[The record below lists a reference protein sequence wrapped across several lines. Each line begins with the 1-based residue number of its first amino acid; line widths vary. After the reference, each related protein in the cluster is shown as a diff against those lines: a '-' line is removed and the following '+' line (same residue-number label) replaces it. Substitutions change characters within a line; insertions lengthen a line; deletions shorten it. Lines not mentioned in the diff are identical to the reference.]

1 MGRTISPFRSTKRW
15 LLPALVAV
23 VGAPATPARATTWQ
37 LEAIT
42 ASEGV
47 AGLHDLSFDAEGHGL
62 LSWSGALR
70 GRTPAI
76 FGGLASR
83 DPAGGWQR
91 PPDLAGVEP
100 QSAEIHLYGQSRA
113 LLVGREMPSS
123 SSKRRLVVA
132 EGGSDGG
139 FGPLGVLDDYTADS
153 WSASNDLGQA
163 IVAWT
168 NERSPFVRVSERL
181 PGQRLSPP
189 RDLALSSTAAVAMNA
204 RGDRVLAFLAGKR
217 RFGARVRPAG
227 GEWGPIVRFG
237 HVAST
242 RGLGLSAVVAPN
254 GRIVVT
260 WGAAGRECGVSVRD
274 RGGRWRTRR
283 LERRCGPA
291 AVGPH
296 AAPVVAVA
304 DSRGGTY
311 VAWTGRTRNR
321 RRVVRF
327 ARAGAGAPQRA
338 IELSRQPSAV
348 LDDVAAGPDRAVA
361 VTWSAARQ
369 ARRRPVT
376 AATFAAVRRGGG
388 AFDLDRLTPVTVTV
402 TRGSR
407 VAFQPLTGQAVVA
420 IPYLV
425 GRTVAVGAAVAAP
438 VAAPA
443 VPSSRKP
450 TPRSPASSRSHAAT
464 SSRSAS
470 SSRSPISETVTLSSY
485 VRTANVSVS
494 PGVRNPTGA
503 TSSARRPWK

>member
-1 MGRTISPFRSTKRW
+1 LGRTISPFRSTKRR
-15 LLPALVAV
+15 LLPALAAIAA
-23 VGAPATPARATTWQ
+23 APATPASAATWQ
-37 LEAIT
+37 LEPIA

-62 LSWSGALR
+62 LSWNGALR
-70 GRTPAI
+70 GRTPPI

-100 QSAEIHLYGQSRA
+100 QSAEIRLYGQSHA

-123 SSKRRLVVA
+123 TSRRRLVVA
-132 EGGSDGG
+132 EGSPDGG
-139 FGPLGVLDDYTADS
+139 FGPLGVLDDYTADA

-163 IVAWT
+163 IIAWT

-189 RDLALSSTAAVAMNA
+189 RDLAVSATAAVAINA
-204 RGDRVLAFLAGKR
+204 RGDRVLAFLAGRR

-237 HVAST
+237 RAAST
-242 RGLGLSAVVAPN
+242 AGLSLSAVVAPN

-283 LERRCGPA
+283 LERHCGPA
-291 AVGPH
+291 AVGPQ

-304 DSRGGTY
+304 DSRGATY

-327 ARAGAGAPQRA
+327 ARVGGGAPRQA
-338 IELSRQPSAV
+338 IELSGQPSAV
-348 LDDVAAGPDRAVA
+348 LDDVAAGPDRALA
-361 VTWSAARQ
+361 VTWSAARRT
-369 ARRRPVT
+369 RRRPLT
-376 AATFAAVRRGGG
+376 AATFAAMRRGGG
-388 AFDLDRLTPVTVTV
+388 AFDVDRLTPATVTV
-402 TRGSR
+402 ARGSR
-407 VAFQPLTGQAVVA
+407 VAFQPLTGQPVVA

-425 GRTVAVGAAVAAP
+425 GRTVAVGAAVG
-438 VAAPA
+438 APA
-443 VPSSRKP
+443 
-450 TPRSPASSRSHAAT
+450 A
-464 SSRSAS
+464 
-470 SSRSPISETVTLSSY
+470 
-485 VRTANVSVS
+485 
-494 PGVRNPTGA
+494 G
-503 TSSARRPWK
+503 